1 MDRSFGFESG
11 LATVILMAVC
21 LTAMFLD
28 ARYRRLPNW
37 LTLGALLIALALRS
51 PDGWS
56 TVGSGLI
63 SAALA
68 FAFGIPF
75 YLLGGLGGGDVKLMA
90 GLAAFLDPRQLVPAL
105 LVMAFTGAGMAL
117 VAAARQGA
125 LGRVLGNVATIL
137 LSFVTFGRYAFSG
150 WRRGEGASLPGGPAD
165 PPAVSNPY
173 GVAIA
178 AGALAGWFLR

>member
-1 MDRSFGFESG
+1 MDRTFLLVPG
-11 LATVILMAVC
+11 LAPGLLVAACAAAAWFDV
-21 LTAMFLD
+21 
-28 ARYRRLPNW
+28 RVRRLPNW
-37 LTLGALLIALALRS
+37 LTLGALLAALTLRV
-51 PDGWS
+51 PGGWGA
-56 TVGSGLI
+56 VGSGLA

-68 FAFGIPF
+68 LALGFPF
-75 YLLGGLGGGDVKLMA
+75 FLLGGLGGGDVKLMA

-105 LVMAFTGAGMAL
+105 LVMAFTGAAMAL
-117 VAAARQGA
+117 IAAARQRA

-150 WRRGEGASLPGGPAD
+150 WRRGEGASLPGPAD